1 MFFVTGQK
9 RNDRLA
15 ICKSCEHFVQSTKSC
30 GPLLTEA
37 FTDSKLCGCHMPT
50 KTRLKVASCELGKWE
65 AEITPEDI
73 DEIQR
78 FLKTENQFRTNGQ
91 LAKLYAKATG
101 TNQKPSSCSSCNRR
115 MLEEL
120 QKLVNNANRWPQ
132 RKRESV
138 SIHESMHDERSR
150 KTRLPQRRPTLCGMC

>member
-65 AEITPEDI
+65 AEITAEDI
-73 DEIQR
+73 EEIQT

-91 LAKLYAKATG
+91 LGEAVRQSNRNKPKAI
-101 TNQKPSSCSSCNRR
+101 
-115 MLEEL
+115 EL
-120 QKLVNNANRWPQ
+120 LF
-132 RKRESV
+132 
-138 SIHESMHDERSR
+138 M
-150 KTRLPQRRPTLCGMC
+150 